1 MDSYLI
7 IGLGVAAVLLV
18 AWWFSRRRAP
28 PLDSIAASDRLDTL
42 LGWPPEATRVL
53 RTSERVAYTT
63 LRLALPKYMILAQV
77 PLSRFINVPKRNS
90 YAEWMRR
97 LGNQCVDL
105 LVCDVTSQVVAV
117 VELRPSEAQMSERL
131 RRRFDRLARVLKAV
145 NVPLHVWNED
155 GLPSVDAVR
164 ASLTP
169 KGPPIPGEA
178 ARQSAPQSAASD
190 PAEARNLFEDTDP
203 DAGPEV
209 TEIREPTA
217 STWFDELDSAP
228 LPLTPHT
235 PRRER

>member
-1 MDSYLI
+1 MDNYLI
-7 IGLGVAAVLLV
+7 IGLAVAAALLV
-18 AWWFSRRRAP
+18 VWWFSRRRAA
-28 PLDSIAASDRLDTL
+28 PLDSLAAADRLDTL

-77 PLSRFINVPKRNS
+77 PISRFINVPKRNS

-117 VELRPSEAQMSERL
+117 VELRPPEAQMSERV
-131 RRRFDRLARVLKAV
+131 RRRLERVARVLKSV
-145 NVPLHVWNED
+145 NIPLHVWNED
-155 GLPSVDAVR
+155 ALPSVDAAR

-169 KGPPIPGEA
+169 KGPAIPGEL
-178 ARQSAPQSAASD
+178 ARPSDVRSAVSEQ
-190 PAEARNLFEDTDP
+190 AEARNSFADTDP
-203 DAGPEV
+203 GATAEA

-228 LPLTPHT
+228 LPLTSHT
-235 PRRER
+235 PHRSA

>member
-7 IGLGVAAVLLV
+7 IGVALAATVLV
-18 AWWFSRRRAP
+18 VWWFSRRRTA
-28 PLDSIAASDRLDTL
+28 PLDSLATADRLDTL

-77 PLSRFINVPKRNS
+77 PLARFINVPKRNS

-117 VELRPSEAQMSERL
+117 VELRPSETQTSERV
-131 RRRFDRLARVLKAV
+131 RRRLERVARVLKAV
-145 NVPLHVWNED
+145 NIPLHVWNED
-155 GLPSVDAVR
+155 ALPSVEAVR
-164 ASLTP
+164 ASLAP
-169 KGPPIPGEA
+169 KGPAIPGELA
-178 ARQSAPQSAASD
+178 KRADVRSAVPEESTARHSFA
-190 PAEARNLFEDTDP
+190 DTDP
-203 DAGPEV
+203 DATAEAAD
-209 TEIREPTA
+209 IREPTA

-228 LPLTPHT
+228 LPLTSHT
-235 PRRER
+235 PHRSA